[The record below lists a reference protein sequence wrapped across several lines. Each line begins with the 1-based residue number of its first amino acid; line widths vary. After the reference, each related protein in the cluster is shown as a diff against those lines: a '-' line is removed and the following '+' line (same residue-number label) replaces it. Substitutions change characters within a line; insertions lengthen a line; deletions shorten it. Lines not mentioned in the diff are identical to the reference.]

1 MDILFS
7 FFPVVWLLPC
17 AIGAIGLR
25 FGPAPWSL
33 AMLSAAALA
42 EVISAVG
49 VPALYQVSVA
59 FVSFIILFIVLDVRR
74 LYARQDAERAA
85 ALNRQSLNEY
95 LEAHPELYAK
105 TGIRRP
111 AGKREKRSRRWF
123 GKSKKTGAKSREA
136 RVKVQDD
143 FADTEPLVEVITPA
157 ERAVLRRE
165 DTKGFWIAQATRGEI
180 RVFLPPGADVWVGK
194 TITVVAK
201 PNGTLMGI

>member
-1 MDILFS
+1 MDILIS

-25 FGPAPWSL
+25 RGPAPWSV

-42 EVISAVG
+42 EAVSAVG
-49 VPALYQVSVA
+49 VPAPYQVSIA
-59 FVSFIILFIVLDVRR
+59 FVAFIILFIGLDVRR
-74 LYARQDAERAA
+74 MCARQEAERAA
-85 ALNRQSLNEY
+85 ALSRQSLNEY

-111 AGKREKRSRRWF
+111 VVKLEKRSRRWF
-123 GKSKKTGAKSREA
+123 GFGKQSTGKPRKSAPRAQVE
-136 RVKVQDD
+136 
-143 FADTEPLVEVITPA
+143 FADSDTPVEVITPA

-165 DTKGFWIAQATRGEI
+165 DIKGYWIAQSAKGDI

-194 TITVVAK
+194 TITVVSK